1 MKVEHS
7 PGVTTRLGS
16 ASQFRG
22 FDMPTIRVAVPHKLT
37 QDEALKRIKKTIA
50 EAKKKNSDKVSEL
63 KETWDG
69 YEGEFSGSAM
79 GYDVGGGIAIE
90 PAQVVVTGKL
100 PFIAIPFK
108 GKIESGIEG
117 MLKRLLA

>member
-1 MKVEHS
+1 
-7 PGVTTRLGS
+7 
-16 ASQFRG
+16 
-22 FDMPTIRVAVPHKLT
+22 MPTIRVSVPHKLT

-63 KETWDG
+63 TETWDG

-90 PAQVVVTGKL
+90 PGQVVVTGKL

-117 MLKRLLA
+117 MLKHLLA

>member
-1 MKVEHS
+1 
-7 PGVTTRLGS
+7 
-16 ASQFRG
+16 
-22 FDMPTIRVAVPHKLT
+22 MPTIRVAVPHKLT
-37 QDEALKRIKKTIA
+37 QDEALKRIKKTVA
-50 EAKKKNSDKVSEL
+50 EAKKQNSDKVSDL

-79 GYDVGGGIAIE
+79 GHDVSGSVAVE
-90 PAQVVVTGKL
+90 PAAVVVTGKL
-100 PFIAIPFK
+100 PFIALPFK